1 MANSEQPATR
11 IRRLT
16 IVRDDHIGDPIGAI
30 FLEPDDGPAGIVR
43 RIADYLGPKTR
54 ILATEMM
61 HDRVRVEVQSSP
73 FFEESSRLAAA
84 ATELWR
90 KGAPRNALSMYQEAL
105 ALDSLNGHALHQL
118 GLLLAELKQTREAL
132 LALRR
137 AREVLGDSLELLQS
151 LARVCVLMER
161 IPSAIGYLE
170 RALEMEPHNP
180 SIRRDLVALGRKPP
194 PPPSLP
200 SRGTRAARRSNQ

>member
-1 MANSEQPATR
+1 VSSSQPPHVR
-11 IRRLT
+11 SRRLT

-73 FFEESSRLAAA
+73 FSEESSRLAAA

-118 GLLLAELKQTREAL
+118 GLLMAELKQAREAL

-137 AREVLGDSLELLQS
+137 AREVLGDSVELLHS
-151 LARVCVLMER
+151 LAGVCVMLER

-170 RALEMEPHNP
+170 RALELEPHNP
-180 SIRRDLVALGRKPP
+180 SIRRDLIALGRKPP

-200 SRGTRAARRSNQ
+200 ARGSRAARRSNH